1 MWWCTPVTSALGKW
15 GKWRQPGLLETLL
28 KRVGVRGRE
37 GGRGGER
44 EKERGKRMGRE
55 REGNREKPC
64 NGVALESDLDH
75 SQLLRLSCTHH
86 RG

>member
-37 GGRGGER
+37 GGVKRERRRGGGEWGGRVR
-44 EKERGKRMGRE
+44 ET
-55 REGNREKPC
+55 EK
-64 NGVALESDLDH
+64 NL
-75 SQLLRLSCTHH
+75 
-86 RG
+86 